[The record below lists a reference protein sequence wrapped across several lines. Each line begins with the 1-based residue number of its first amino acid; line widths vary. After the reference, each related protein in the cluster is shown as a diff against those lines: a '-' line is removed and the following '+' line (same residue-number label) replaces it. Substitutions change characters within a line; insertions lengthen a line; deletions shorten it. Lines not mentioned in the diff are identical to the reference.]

1 MIRIEPDNKIE
12 LREILRPLHLSL
24 GQYLSSRKILKV
36 FMICNNIDGISWTFQ
51 VVSSNFKSFK
61 NGNKFLVM
69 HIVVQLHCGESIG
82 VEDYQMNFIF
92 FVNNGKDCNKNIV
105 QSISFHDELSIGN
118 PMSENEGRDECL
130 LEKIESITTE
140 GVELSRDIL
149 LDEIC

>member
-1 MIRIEPDNKIE
+1 
-12 LREILRPLHLSL
+12 
-24 GQYLSSRKILKV
+24 
-36 FMICNNIDGISWTFQ
+36 
-51 VVSSNFKSFK
+51 
-61 NGNKFLVM
+61 M

-105 QSISFHDELSIGN
+105 RSISFHDELSIGN
-118 PMSENEGRDECL
+118 PMSENKGGDECL